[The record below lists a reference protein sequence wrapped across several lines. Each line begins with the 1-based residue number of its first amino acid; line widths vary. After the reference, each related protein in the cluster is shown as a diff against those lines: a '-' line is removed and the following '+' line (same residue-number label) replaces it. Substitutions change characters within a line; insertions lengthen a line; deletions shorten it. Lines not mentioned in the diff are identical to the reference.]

1 MSLNKAQIW
10 FHTALWTFLALLFLC
25 FIPNITFAQEVPPRP
40 VTVGVYVSEPF
51 VNKQAGEAFSGMAI
65 DLWQNVAARLDLAS
79 QYIEYP
85 NYRELVRAV
94 AAGEVDAAVTNL
106 TITENR
112 AQIVD
117 FTHPWFDAGL
127 RIMVPDSSG
136 ANWSE
141 LVSHLGDA
149 GHLAA
154 YAWIVLVILAA
165 TLFLTVFD
173 RRFDPAFPRHWHEG
187 LAENFFQVISI
198 TTSGKSSRKNL
209 FGWLG
214 RIWQAFWLLFGIA
227 VVAYVTSSITSVM
240 TVAHI
245 TNNISG
251 LADLQDK
258 AVGARRG
265 SVSEQFLKDRSIA
278 VVPFDHLPEAVEA
291 LGQGQIAAIVGD
303 SPVLEYF
310 THTHP
315 HEPVDV
321 VGSIFNPD
329 KYGFAFP
336 RDSDLVKPASVA
348 ILSLYESGEIAEL
361 KAKYFGLEQ

>member
-1 MSLNKAQIW
+1 MSINKAQNS
-10 FHTALWTFLALLFLC
+10 FYTAFWMFLALFFLC
-25 FIPNITFAQEVPPRP
+25 FIPKVTFAQELQPRP

-51 VNKQAGEAFSGMAI
+51 VNKQTDNAFSGMAI
-65 DLWQNVAARLDLAS
+65 DLWQNVAARLNLAS
-79 QYIEYP
+79 QYTEYP
-85 NYRELVRAV
+85 NYRELVQAV

-106 TITENR
+106 TITEDR

-127 RIMVPDSSG
+127 RIMIPDKTG
-136 ANWSE
+136 AGWSE
-141 LVSHLGDA
+141 LISHLGDA
-149 GHLAA
+149 GHLAT
-154 YAWIVLVILAA
+154 YAWIALVILVA
-165 TLFLTVFD
+165 TLFLTAFD
-173 RRFDPAFPRHWHEG
+173 RRFDPEFPRNWHEG

-245 TNNISG
+245 TNNIST

-258 AVGARRG
+258 PVGVRSG
-265 SVSEQFLKDRSIA
+265 SVAEQFLKARSIA
-278 VVPFDHLPEAVEA
+278 VVPFDHLPEAVE
-291 LGQGQIAAIVGD
+291 GFNQGQIAAIVGD

-315 HEPVDV
+315 HEPVGL
-321 VGSIFNPD
+321 VGNIFSPD

-348 ILSLYESGEIAEL
+348 IISLYEGGEIADL
-361 KAKYFGLEQ
+361 KAKYFGPEQ

>member
-1 MSLNKAQIW
+1 MSINKAQISLSTV
-10 FHTALWTFLALLFLC
+10 FWTFFALFFFC
-25 FIPNITFAQEVPPRP
+25 FVPKVTFAQEAQPRP

-51 VNKQAGEAFSGMAI
+51 VNKQAGNAFSGMAV

-79 QYIEYP
+79 QFVEYP
-85 NYRELVRAV
+85 NYRELVQAV
-94 AAGEVDAAVTNL
+94 ADGKVDAAVTNL
-106 TITENR
+106 TITEDR

-127 RIMVPDSSG
+127 RIMIPDSKG
-136 ANWSE
+136 TGWSE
-141 LVSHLGDA
+141 LITHLGDA

-154 YAWIVLVILAA
+154 YAWIALVILAA

-173 RRFDPAFPRHWHEG
+173 RRFDPDFPRNWHEG

-258 AVGARRG
+258 AVGVRSG
-265 SVSEQFLKDRSIA
+265 SVAEQFLKERSIA

-291 LGQGQIAAIVGD
+291 FSQGQIAAIVGD
-303 SPVLEYF
+303 SPVLEHF

-315 HEPVDV
+315 HEPVEV
-321 VGSIFNPD
+321 VGNIFSPD

-348 ILSLYESGEIAEL
+348 IISLYENGEIADL
-361 KAKYFGLEQ
+361 KAKYFGPEQ